1 MSGSPSPLPL
11 LGVDSSMPYPGS
23 IPVSKGSFKEPAE
36 DWGIRSAI
44 ATIHQK
50 ARNSCTLLH
59 MSIWPPVSG
68 ERGCYPQNL
77 SEKFLRLEKMLAGLN
92 QLIILQRKQKVSKS
106 QNTMESIIYSFRHNC
121 SVIEK
126 CDGSQKTVFFTEKTS
141 YDPQGDN
148 AVSRERF
155 HKPRQTEWERLY
167 SLKEKF

>member
-1 MSGSPSPLPL
+1 MSGSPSPLLL

-50 ARNSCTLLH
+50 ARNSCALLH
-59 MSIWPPVSG
+59 MRIWPPVSG
-68 ERGCYPQNL
+68 ERGCYHQNL

-92 QLIILQRKQKVSKS
+92 QFTILQRKQKVSRR
-106 QNTMESIIYSFRHNC
+106 QNTMESIIYSFWHNC

-126 CDGSQKTVFFTEKTS
+126 CDGSQKTVFFTKKTS